1 MSDGFKLSYW
11 VRGTPSDTSF
21 DVTISPTER
30 VNTLRQLIQ
39 ETQRFD
45 VLAGRLRLF
54 KLKPYVETLNGV
66 TLSEHGELLYPS
78 DKISEVFTAQP
89 PTRHIHIIVDAPYP
103 WIYYWLRGTDASEE
117 RIVRIRSDA
126 SVIALKQQIQ
136 NSDSDLRDLPESSIR
151 LFRISEGHLRESLNT
166 DNDGTLLNGR
176 QKIFACFEG
185 TTVLET
191 FCLVVQLPRQ
201 DVITLNCWI
210 IGEDI
215 RAIFG
220 VKVAMTQTV
229 YDLKRLIKGENAVA
243 LHTTDARLL
252 TLWNVS
258 LLCDDAL
265 KQAIE
270 GLDLP
275 PERSLHSVKR
285 LSTIFAEPPVPEHLH
300 IIVGSPHAKQGP
312 PLHPQH
318 CVSAQRGAFLAQF
331 KPKAL
336 SSIVR
341 PSEFFKF
348 QVIDGQTIYCN
359 RPADAV
365 AIIPPTLLHRAFGDF
380 LHDCDV
386 VELTSEDNFFVMK
399 LHTVMSNRYDDEQT
413 CAVQLRELFE
423 GWGLTFMP
431 SATHHG
437 YMTGGDMR
445 EGEYRYA
452 IAEIKNEVGSTQAD
466 PYNQATFHYVE
477 FSRQYAETMA
487 LSPLPCFII
496 LLFGPLIMFAGA
508 VWNVCPVI
516 QPLSFVLP
524 LHYHPTDTYMQTEV
538 ARHLKAFKN
547 AVVMLEGYYRSLS
560 LNNNP
565 SCSHH
570 SQLFPYPTSF
580 KPLGSNANA
589 TKEFKYTSQY
599 PNKLIFFGTLAGE
612 PICIKFVRHYSVE
625 VHRFSASRG
634 RAPALHG
641 FDTLHGGWYMVVMD
655 SLDGYKDL
663 CDVDPPPLVFERIR
677 THLDEL
683 HQHGYVH
690 GDVRSMNI
698 MVLESDM
705 TEFMFID
712 FDWAGKIGEVRYPLN
727 VNREI
732 WRPSGVFDWAP
743 IEAKHDMAMLKH
755 IIASFDK
762 GDKRREDDQTQ
773 SEDVDERESKRP
785 RLTKSPSTSDNRA

>member
-1 MSDGFKLSYW
+1 MSDSFKLSYW
-11 VRGTPSDTSF
+11 VRGTSSDTSF
-21 DVTISPTER
+21 DVMISR
-30 VNTLRQLIQ
+30 
-39 ETQRFD
+39 
-45 VLAGRLRLF
+45 
-54 KLKPYVETLNGV
+54 
-66 TLSEHGELLYPS
+66 ELLYPS

-89 PTRHIHIIVDAPYP
+89 STRHIHIIMHHTQRSTTGFEV
-103 WIYYWLRGTDASEE
+103 RTHQKSE
-117 RIVRIRSDA
+117 SFG
-126 SVIALKQQIQ
+126 SVQMQVSLLLKQQIQ

-151 LFRISEGHLRESLNT
+151 LFRISEGHLRQSLNT
-166 DNDGTLLNGR
+166 NNDGTLLSGR

-191 FCLVVQLPRQ
+191 LCVVVQFPRQ
-201 DVITLNCWI
+201 DVTTLNCWI
-210 IGEDI
+210 IGEDVC
-215 RAIFG
+215 AIFG

-229 YDLKRLIKGENAVA
+229 SHLKRLIKGENAA
-243 LHTTDARLL
+243 AFRTTDTRLL

-258 LLCDDAL
+258 LLCKDAL
-265 KQAIE
+265 KQTIE
-270 GLDLP
+270 GLELP

-300 IIVGSPHAKQGP
+300 IIVGSPHAIEQGP

-318 CVSAQRGAFLAQF
+318 CVSTQRGAFLAQF
-331 KPKAL
+331 KPKAP

-341 PSEFFKF
+341 PSEFSKF

-386 VELTSEDNFFVMK
+386 VELTSEDNSFVMK
-399 LHTVMSNRYDDEQT
+399 LHTVMSNHYDDEQKR
-413 CAVQLRELFE
+413 AVQLRELFE

-431 SATHHG
+431 SATHRGH
-437 YMTGGDMR
+437 MTGGDMR

-452 IAEIKNEVGSTQAD
+452 IAEIKNGVGSTQAD

-477 FSRQYAETMA
+477 FSRQCAETMG

-508 VWNVCPVI
+508 VWNVRPVI

-547 AVVMLEGYYRSLS
+547 AVVMLEGYYRCLS

-612 PICIKFVRHYSVE
+612 PICIKF
-625 VHRFSASRG
+625 
-634 RAPALHG
+634 
-641 FDTLHGGWYMVVMD
+641 
-655 SLDGYKDL
+655 DL
-663 CDVDPPPLVFERIR
+663 CDVDPPPLAFEQIR

-698 MVLESDM
+698 MVLGSDM
-705 TEFMFID
+705 TEFMFVD

-727 VNREI
+727 VNRDI
-732 WRPSGVFDWAP
+732 WRPSGVFDGAP

-773 SEDVDERESKRP
+773 REDADERESKRP

>member
-1 MSDGFKLSYW
+1 
-11 VRGTPSDTSF
+11 
-21 DVTISPTER
+21 
-30 VNTLRQLIQ
+30 
-39 ETQRFD
+39 
-45 VLAGRLRLF
+45 
-54 KLKPYVETLNGV
+54 
-66 TLSEHGELLYPS
+66 
-78 DKISEVFTAQP
+78 
-89 PTRHIHIIVDAPYP
+89 
-103 WIYYWLRGTDASEE
+103 
-117 RIVRIRSDA
+117 
-126 SVIALKQQIQ
+126 
-136 NSDSDLRDLPESSIR
+136 
-151 LFRISEGHLRESLNT
+151 
-166 DNDGTLLNGR
+166 
-176 QKIFACFEG
+176 
-185 TTVLET
+185 
-191 FCLVVQLPRQ
+191 
-201 DVITLNCWI
+201 
-210 IGEDI
+210 
-215 RAIFG
+215 
-220 VKVAMTQTV
+220 MTQTV
-229 YDLKRLIKGENAVA
+229 SDLKRLIKGENAAA
-243 LHTTDARLL
+243 LRTTDTRLL

-265 KQAIE
+265 KQTIE
-270 GLDLP
+270 GLDLR

-300 IIVGSPHAKQGP
+300 IIVGLPHTEQGP
-312 PLHPQH
+312 PLHPQRL
-318 CVSAQRGAFLAQF
+318 VAAQRGAFLAQV
-331 KPKAL
+331 KPKAP
-336 SSIVR
+336 SSVSR
-341 PSEFFKF
+341 PSEFSKF
-348 QVIDGQTIYCN
+348 QAIDGQTIYCN

-386 VELTSEDNFFVMK
+386 VEPTSEDNSFVMK
-399 LHTVMSNRYDDEQT
+399 LHTVMSNYYDDERQR
-413 CAVQLRELFE
+413 AVQLRELFK
-423 GWGLTFMP
+423 GWGLTFVP
-431 SATHHG
+431 SATHHD
-437 YMTGGDMR
+437 YVTDGDMR

-466 PYNQATFHYVE
+466 PYNQAIFYYME

-508 VWNVCPVI
+508 VWNVRPVI

-524 LHYHPTDTYMQTEV
+524 LHYHPTDTYMRTKV

-547 AVVMLEGYYRSLS
+547 AVVTLKGYYQRLS

-565 SCSHH
+565 SGSHH
-570 SQLFPYPTSF
+570 LQLFPYPTSF
-580 KPLGSNANA
+580 KPLGSNADA

-599 PNKLIFFGTLAGE
+599 PNKLIFFGTLAGQR
-612 PICIKFVRHYSVE
+612 ICIKFARHYSME

-634 RAPALHG
+634 RAPALRG
-641 FDTLHGGWYMVVMD
+641 FDALHGGWYMVVMD

-663 CDVDPPPLVFERIR
+663 CDVHPPPLVFERIR

-705 TEFMFID
+705 TEFMFVD

-732 WRPSGVFDWAP
+732 WRPSGVFDGAL
-743 IEAKHDMAMLKH
+743 IEAEHDLAMLEQ
-755 IIASFDK
+755 ITTSFNK

-773 SEDVDERESKRP
+773 SENVDEPESKRP
-785 RLTKSPSTSDNRA
+785 RLNTGP